1 MDCPKE
7 SSGSYTAQN
16 GQYYG
21 RYQLTLTYLNGDL
34 SPANQE
40 KVANQYVVNRYG
52 SWFSSKKFLVGKWL
66 VLNSYEKSS

>member
-21 RYQLTLTYLNGDL
+21 RYQLTITYLNGDL

-40 KVANQYVVNRYG
+40 KWPINMLSTVMDHGQQLKISG
-52 SWFSSKKFLVGKWL
+52 WL
-66 VLNSYEKSS
+66 NGWY